1 MSSFLSGLEFLA
13 QAAAP
18 ASSPAPGA
26 QPQPSPWMTF
36 MPMILLFAA
45 MYFLMIAP
53 QRKKQ
58 KAHEAMLKALGSGD
72 DIVTTGGIFGTITNV
87 KDDRF
92 VVRIAEGTKIEVG
105 KAFVQTVV
113 KKSGEEKK

>member
-1 MSSFLSGLEFLA
+1 MMKIAPLFDAVQFFA

-18 ASSPAPGA
+18 GPGGGGM
-26 QPQPSPWMTF
+26 QS
-36 MPMILLFAA
+36 ILFLGLMFAA

-58 KAHEAMLKALGSGD
+58 KEHQKMLESLGAGD
-72 DIVTTGGIFGTITNV
+72 EVITTGGIYGEITNK

-92 VVRIAEGTKIEVG
+92 VIRIADNTKIEVG
-105 KAFVQTVV
+105 KGFIHTVV
-113 KKSGEEKK
+113 SKTGEKK